1 MRLVV
6 NINFNKNLN
15 LTAWPTFVN
24 VHTIITGIDIMAE
37 KKSKNF
43 EQKMTEIEKIVIN
56 LEQKDLELEQSLE
69 LFEKGTALIRE
80 CQKTLSTVEQ
90 KISTLTAEPQ

>member
-1 MRLVV
+1 M
-6 NINFNKNLN
+6 
-15 LTAWPTFVN
+15 T
-24 VHTIITGIDIMAE
+24 E

-43 EQKMTEIEKIVIN
+43 EHKMCEIEKIVAN

-80 CQKTLSTVEQ
+80 CQKTLLTVEQ
-90 KISTLTAEPQ
+90 KILTLTAEPE

>member
-1 MRLVV
+1 
-6 NINFNKNLN
+6 
-15 LTAWPTFVN
+15 
-24 VHTIITGIDIMAE
+24 MAE

-43 EQKMTEIEKIVIN
+43 EHKMAEIEKIVSS

-80 CQKTLSTVEQ
+80 CQKTLLTVEQ
-90 KISTLTAEPQ
+90 KISTLTAESQ

>member
-1 MRLVV
+1 M
-6 NINFNKNLN
+6 
-15 LTAWPTFVN
+15 A
-24 VHTIITGIDIMAE
+24 ITD

-43 EQKMTEIEKIVIN
+43 EQKMLGIEKVISN

-80 CQKTLSTVEQ
+80 CQKALLTAEQ
-90 KISTLTAEPQ
+90 KISTLTAESS

>member
-1 MRLVV
+1 M
-6 NINFNKNLN
+6 
-15 LTAWPTFVN
+15 T
-24 VHTIITGIDIMAE
+24 E

-43 EQKMTEIEKIVIN
+43 EHKMVEIEKIVAH

-80 CQKTLSTVEQ
+80 CQKTLSTIEQ
-90 KISTLTAEPQ
+90 KILTLTDGTQ

>member
-1 MRLVV
+1 
-6 NINFNKNLN
+6 
-15 LTAWPTFVN
+15 
-24 VHTIITGIDIMAE
+24 MAE

-43 EQKMTEIEKIVIN
+43 KQKMDEIEKIVAN

-80 CQKTLSTVEQ
+80 CQKTLLSVEQ

>member
-1 MRLVV
+1 
-6 NINFNKNLN
+6 
-15 LTAWPTFVN
+15 
-24 VHTIITGIDIMAE
+24 MAE

-43 EQKMTEIEKIVIN
+43 EQRMAEIERVVTH

-80 CQKTLSTVEQ
+80 CQKTLFTAEQ
-90 KISTLTAEPQ
+90 KILTLTDETK

>member
-1 MRLVV
+1 M
-6 NINFNKNLN
+6 
-15 LTAWPTFVN
+15 
-24 VHTIITGIDIMAE
+24 GIHIMAE
-37 KKSKNF
+37 KKSKNSEQRF
-43 EQKMTEIEKIVIN
+43 EQKMREIEKIVAH

-90 KISTLTAEPQ
+90 KISTLTAEPQWLTSPH